1 MVVWGECDSSE
12 DAIEHSIGPCSSVL
26 DVGGSVTAVSVCPVL
41 NLSQRLVCQG
51 FIGFSLYPSYT
62 YGLIASQLIFFS

>member
-1 MVVWGECDSSE
+1 MVVWGECDSSD

-41 NLSQRLVCQG
+41 NLSQRLVSARA
-51 FIGFSLYPSYT
+51 SLYV
-62 YGLIASQLIFFS
+62 FFKKIT